1 MAALRPI
8 RRRAAQV
15 YFRPAVTRPMA
26 EALAYRP
33 DGQPPLES
41 GPIPL
46 PDLRGVG
53 KSRAPVDRTLPRKM
67 LPFPRNAVWLVWL
80 A

>member
-46 PDLRGVG
+46 ADLRGV
-53 KSRAPVDRTLPRKM
+53 KVRALPWIA
-67 LPFPRNAVWLVWL
+67 PFPAKCSLFRATPSG
-80 A
+80 